1 MISILYLNLIQS
13 FSFLLPFIHTFI
25 HDVMI
30 RPFRFNSLPL
40 PLPSQFNRQ
49 NIQPLGLGERV
60 APRFDT
66 AGLIQMTVMSMLI
79 MIAV

>member
-1 MISILYLNLIQS
+1 MSHFMISILYLNLIQS

-25 HDVMI
+25 H
-30 RPFRFNSLPL
+30 SL